1 MYLSIVLAIATGL
14 AMSAQSPTNTSLGFT
29 VGSLQASLTNFAV
42 GLVACI
48 VLVMVIGQGDISLA
62 SSCPAWQ
69 LIGGVY
75 GVIILTCIVISTP
88 KLGVALMMSMLMLGQ
103 LVAGMVIDQFGLA
116 GAAIMPV
123 TPLRVLGCLIA
134 AMGIFF
140 VYKGTSSGVNFGSKK
155 QAFYLLLP
163 FCGAAIASLQPAT
176 NAALGATIGSVEAS
190 CVNFITG
197 TVVLLALVLITNKG
211 RLKSYSG
218 TKPWQFTG
226 GLYGVF
232 GVFCMIVGSPG
243 VGIGLWN
250 VCTMLGQLVGGM
262 AVDGLGLFNMRKHSI
277 NKERFFGAALILCGG
292 AVVALAKVL

>member
-1 MYLSIVLAIATGL
+1 
-14 AMSAQSPTNTSLGFT
+14 MSAQSPTNTSLGFT

-62 SSCPAWQ
+62 LSCPAWQ

-88 KLGVALMMSMLMLGQ
+88 KLGVALMISMLMLGQ

-176 NAALGATIGSVEAS
+176 NATLGATIGSVEAS

-277 NKERFFGAALILCGG
+277 NKERFFGAVLILCGG